1 MGGVATPASIS
12 APSPSHGSQSQSHAQ
27 PHIQQYHQH
36 SASPAPVHHS
46 QYAQQNSSSYAQN
59 QHTNHASSH
68 HTSHHDH
75 YSTPQ
80 SRYAHPQSSHRTGTL
95 PGAGIN
101 PPRPIEV
108 YHLSDSA
115 NASIPEDIREQF
127 QRDEQGHVLFF
138 TAPPLDVLPPT
149 KPGPALG
156 HTARYLAEKLRRK
169 VALKEKRKAEGLPE
183 NGEESVKKRP
193 RHGDADPALIAQVG
207 EMRDKAIG
215 IWVKQMEHGTEKI
228 YQDIYGNNWKEGMKF
243 EQEKLA
249 SAQRERILKQVQWE
263 ESARKRK
270 EREKVS
276 LTGTGVYLDDFD
288 PRY

>member
-1 MGGVATPASIS
+1 M
-12 APSPSHGSQSQSHAQ
+12 
-27 PHIQQYHQH
+27 
-36 SASPAPVHHS
+36 
-46 QYAQQNSSSYAQN
+46 
-59 QHTNHASSH
+59 
-68 HTSHHDH
+68 
-75 YSTPQ
+75 
-80 SRYAHPQSSHRTGTL
+80 
-95 PGAGIN
+95 
-101 PPRPIEV
+101 

-127 QRDEQGHVLFF
+127 QRDDQGHVLFF

-169 VALKEKRKAEGLPE
+169 VALKEQRKAEGLPE
-183 NGEESVKKRP
+183 NEESLKKKP
-193 RHGDADPALIAQVG
+193 RHGDADPSLIAQVG

-215 IWVKQMEHGTEKI
+215 IWVKQMEQSTEKI
-228 YQDIYGNNWKEGMKF
+228 YRDLYGDEWEEGMKYG
-243 EQEKLA
+243 QEKLA
-249 SAQRERILKQVQWE
+249 EEQRERRLKQTQWE

-270 EREKVS
+270 EREEVS

>member
-1 MGGVATPASIS
+1 M
-12 APSPSHGSQSQSHAQ
+12 
-27 PHIQQYHQH
+27 
-36 SASPAPVHHS
+36 
-46 QYAQQNSSSYAQN
+46 
-59 QHTNHASSH
+59 
-68 HTSHHDH
+68 
-75 YSTPQ
+75 
-80 SRYAHPQSSHRTGTL
+80 
-95 PGAGIN
+95 
-101 PPRPIEV
+101 

-149 KPGPALG
+149 KPGAALG
-156 HTARYLAEKLRRK
+156 HTARYLAKKLRRK

-183 NGEESVKKRP
+183 NGEESVKKKP
-193 RHGDADPALIAQVG
+193 RHGDADPLLIAQVG
-207 EMRDKAIG
+207 EMRDKAIE
-215 IWVKQMEHGTEKI
+215 IWVKQMERSTEKI
-228 YQDIYGNNWKEGMKF
+228 YQDIYGDQWEEGMKY

-249 SAQRERILKQVQWE
+249 GEQRERRLKQAQWE

-270 EREKVS
+270 EKEKVS